1 MPDASSVYRYFRLL
15 SMLRRMHAPLTVI
28 TRLPSI
34 NCKMEAGSMPMR
46 WPSMSE
52 GRCVNQ
58 RGSRPNRYNGR
69 QRIVT
74 MDFIDLDRRFVRLR
88 KDRPAD
94 LDLGHWGR
102 LYGFDELD
110 VAPGAFPRRHLGGTR
125 HNNCPRAAFASYI
138 RPASQPGG
146 CSSKRPLQR
155 GVKIRIRPRT
165 ALLLEASSPGSIKGV
180 PEILE

>member
-58 RGSRPNRYNGR
+58 RDSRPNRYNGR

-102 LYGFDELD
+102 LYGS
-110 VAPGAFPRRHLGGTR
+110 T
-125 HNNCPRAAFASYI
+125 SWT
-138 RPASQPGG
+138 S
-146 CSSKRPLQR
+146 
-155 GVKIRIRPRT
+155 
-165 ALLLEASSPGSIKGV
+165 LLEHSRVVILAEHAITIAQEPLSPVTSDRPHSREGAAANVHFSV
-180 PEILE
+180 A